1 MTRNKLFATTG
12 LAAAILSGIGLYA
25 TGASAQ
31 TAASPEVSPQD
42 VVVTARARTE
52 KLLEVPI
59 SVQSFTAA
67 KLAENNITNLDTL
80 QASAGFTFNSAQAS
94 YGGGGRQYPDLTFRG
109 LWSNVGGALGGSSG
123 ALFVDGVYISGGAAS
138 VTFAD
143 VSSVEVLKG
152 PQNVY
157 FGKNTFG
164 GAVNLITSNPSEE
177 FHTKFS
183 GGYSTKGSYD
193 DTASVEG
200 ALIPGLLT
208 GRITGELFHQG
219 AQYKAYDGG
228 PLGEQ
233 DTKGITGVL
242 YATPT
247 PDVWLRARFHY
258 SQDRDSAAA
267 EGEVDGTT
275 YGTPCAGVLN
285 PYFCNGIPSVGKI
298 PNPSSVMVGSHIDA
312 AELAMI
318 QSNNFFGTQE
328 RWGNKAPK
336 VDNYGLARDNLQGSL
351 SGGVKLPY
359 DSTFQFT
366 LGYNQAASDTAIQA
380 DHIGLPIGTP
390 APAGKGPYFYF
401 DSNVVSINRDFSGD
415 ARWVSSASQPLRG
428 VLGVNYFRSVDQVA
442 SGASIFTNSTD
453 KTAAV
458 YGSLEYD
465 ILPNL
470 TITGE
475 LRYQHDTIDATQ
487 GTVTYSKSNNTA
499 LPRLLLTYK
508 PQKGTTLYASYSE
521 GVQPEQLNNA
531 YIHGQADLAS
541 SGNAYLANALLPYGG
556 NSPLTAVPKVSVYE
570 IGWKQSLLNNRVT
583 FSIDYYHLTW
593 DNALVQTFIFDPS
606 TCLTNPPAGYTSANY
621 PENIST
627 ACPLG
632 HSGQGIIGLST
643 NKVQGIEFEG
653 TARITPKL
661 TAHTAFDWTDGKR
674 KNYSELGTAA
684 MFTSGVV
691 PNENCLRIDEVPQY
705 QWEGDLTYKDHLTGP
720 YDWYVHGSATYTG
733 SQYIDPTD
741 VGVLDAY
748 YRVNL
753 SAGIVKGNLTFE
765 FYATNLLNDKNWDS
779 AYRFPSSYYGY
790 GYAHMAAIVNAPNP
804 RNIGFKFTAKY

>member
-1 MTRNKLFATTG
+1 L
-12 LAAAILSGIGLYA
+12 LDAAR
-25 TGASAQ
+25 AQ
-31 TAASPEVSPQD
+31 TTAQAVPPVSSTGGSSPSLAE
-42 VVVTARARTE
+42 VVVTARARSE

-59 SVQSFTAA
+59 SAQAFTVAA
-67 KLAENNITNLDTL
+67 LAANNITNLDTL
-80 QASAGFTFNSAQAS
+80 QASAGFTFNSSQAS

-143 VSSVEVLKG
+143 VSSVEVFKG

-164 GAVNLITSNPSEE
+164 GAVNLITSNPTQE
-177 FHTKFS
+177 FHTQFS
-183 GGYSTKGSYD
+183 GGYSDKGSYD

-208 GRITGELFHQG
+208 GRVTGELFHQG

-233 DTKGITGVL
+233 DTKGITLVL

-247 PDVWLRARFHY
+247 PDSWLRTRLHV

-267 EGEVDGTT
+267 EGEVDGTA
-275 YGTPCAGVLN
+275 YGTVCPGVVN
-285 PYFCNGIPSVGKI
+285 KYFCNGIPSVGSI
-298 PNPSSVMVGSHIDA
+298 PNPSSVLVGSHIDA

-336 VDNYGLARDNLQGSL
+336 VNDYGLARDNLQGSIA
-351 SGGVKLPY
+351 GGVKLPY

-366 LGYNQAASDTAIQA
+366 VGYNHAASDDAIQA
-380 DHIGLPIGTP
+380 DHIGLPNTTP
-390 APAGKGPYFYF
+390 GYIFF
-401 DSNVVSINRDFSGD
+401 DSNTVSINSDISAD
-415 ARWVSSASQPLRG
+415 ARFVSSASQPLRG
-428 VLGVNYFRSVDQVA
+428 VLGVNFFRSTDQVA
-442 SGASIFTNSTD
+442 SGSSVETNSTD

-465 ILPNL
+465 ILSNL
-470 TITGE
+470 TVTGE
-475 LRYQHDTIDATQ
+475 VRYQQDTIAATQ
-487 GTVTYSKSNNTA
+487 GTITYSKQYNTP
-499 LPRLLLTYK
+499 LPRVLLTYK

-521 GVQPEQLNNA
+521 GVQPSQLNNA

-541 SGNAYLANALLPYGG
+541 SGIGYLANALLAYGG
-556 NSPLTAVPKVSVYE
+556 GSPLTNVPKVNVYE
-570 IGWKQSLLNNRVT
+570 IGWKQSLFNNRLT
-583 FSIDYYHLTW
+583 FSVDYYNQTW
-593 DNALVQTFIFDPS
+593 NNALVQTFIFDPS
-606 TCLTNPPAGYTSANY
+606 SCLTTYGPNY
-621 PENIST
+621 AENLNAT
-627 ACPLG
+627 CPLG
-632 HSGQGIIGLST
+632 HSGQSIIGLST
-643 NKVQGIEFEG
+643 NKIQGIEFEG
-653 TARITPKL
+653 TARVTSKL
-661 TAHTAFDWTDGKR
+661 TAHTAFNWTDAKR
-674 KNYSELGTAA
+674 TNYSELGTGA

-691 PNENCLRIDEVPQY
+691 PNENGLRVDEVPQY
-705 QWEGDLTYKDHLTGP
+705 QWEGDVTYKDHLTGP
-720 YDWYVHGSATYTG
+720 YDWYVHGLATYTG

-741 VGVLDAY
+741 TGVLNGY
-748 YRVNL
+748 YRLNL
-753 SAGIVKGNLTFE
+753 SAGIAKDNLTIE
-765 FYATNLLNDKNWDS
+765 LYATNALNDKSWDS
-779 AYRFPSSYYGY
+779 AYRFPSSYFGY
-790 GYAHMAAIVNAPNP
+790 GYAHMAALVTAPNP